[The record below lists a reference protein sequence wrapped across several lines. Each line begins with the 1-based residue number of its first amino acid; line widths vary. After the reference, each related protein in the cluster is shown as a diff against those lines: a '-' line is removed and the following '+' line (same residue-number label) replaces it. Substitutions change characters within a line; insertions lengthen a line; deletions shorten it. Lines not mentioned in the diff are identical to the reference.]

1 MQLFIRNEY
10 VFCCKRVYFSAD
22 SNSTLKN
29 ISLLMTQ
36 KKKSPVIFKGSTKSA
51 ITLHSMH
58 VFSVQQTAMCV
69 YGSTEDHMC
78 DDFYL
83 HRNEDELVVN
93 N

>member
-1 MQLFIRNEY
+1 
-10 VFCCKRVYFSAD
+10 
-22 SNSTLKN
+22 
-29 ISLLMTQ
+29 MTQ

-78 DDFYL
+78 DEMLNCFN
-83 HRNEDELVVN
+83 RIFFTSIEMKMS
-93 N
+93 